1 MADETWWPGKPIRI
15 IPVGDVDAA
24 SEWIPFARRKMVEL
38 SRFGDYARR
47 TWYPADGV
55 VIRGEMLSGIPR
67 VFIETSTGY
76 VCSFGLHED
85 GTSTNLWTG
94 ALLSGA
100 AQIRG
105 KSLFGQGI
113 TTINNLTPLGDG
125 HFLGGPPL
133 AGMWTDRAQII
144 TTTGGI
150 PTGQAFSPFTS
161 GALKALA
168 YSGIAEDQDD
178 VLHKRFHLMYYQNT
192 QVPGFPDDIVRM
204 PVVVTTRNGG
214 QSFTTNPF
222 YVPITTTSTVNGGG
236 TIHIEIDPVG
246 VVFFGNNI
254 IAAMSYTYPSGTY
267 LGTDRVTFSTGTFEG
282 IVQGGTELSGI
293 HTLLSLDGG
302 LTWESHHTRYDMIGA
317 EERGYFNN
325 VCYIGGS
332 SVIATPSTFG
342 SGIPPMWVLRSD
354 DFGQTFYVL
363 THDAQVMV
371 PFYGGISPICEN
383 SAAYN
388 SPFKY
393 VEEPGLDNQLL
404 FRRTT
409 DGGLTWQGYPFPED
423 VSVVLAGNIVV
434 REKIVV
440 PDPMP
445 PGKVKADFAKL
456 AVIWRK
462 KPTAE
467 VPEPSY
473 QIGLS
478 DDGGVTWR
486 GGGIIN
492 KDSSGGNIGIM
503 DKKLP
508 PFPGYPDLHKNGL
521 PVP

>member
-1 MADETWWPGKPIRI
+1 MADETWRPGKPLRI

-47 TWYPADGV
+47 TWQPADGV

-67 VFIETSTGY
+67 VFIETSPGY

-85 GTSTNLWTG
+85 DTSTNLWTG
-94 ALLSGA
+94 ALLSGT

-105 KSLFGQGI
+105 KSLFNRGGS
-113 TTINNLTPLGDG
+113 TGNLTPLGDG
-125 HFLGGPPL
+125 QFLGGPPL
-133 AGMWTDRAQII
+133 AGMWSDHAQVI

-150 PTGQAFSPFTS
+150 PTGQGFAPLAS
-161 GALKALA
+161 GLLKALV
-168 YSGIAEDQDD
+168 YSGITEGPDD
-178 VLHKRFHLMYYQNT
+178 VLHKRFHLIYRRFAP
-192 QVPGFPDDIVRM
+192 VPGFPDDSATM
-204 PVVVTTRNGG
+204 PAIVTTRDGG
-214 QSFTTNPF
+214 GSFTTNQF
-222 YVPITTTSTVNGGG
+222 YVPITATSTVNGGG
-236 TIHIEIDPVG
+236 TIHIQIDPIG
-246 VVFFGNNI
+246 MVFFGNNT
-254 IAAMSYTYPSGTY
+254 IAAISYTYPSGTY
-267 LGTDRVTFSTGTFEG
+267 LGSDRVTFAPGTFEG
-282 IVQGGTELSGI
+282 IVQGGTELYGI

-302 LTWESHHTRYDMIGA
+302 LTWESHHARYDMIGA
-317 EERGYFNN
+317 EGKGYFNT

-332 SVIATPSTFG
+332 SIIATPCTFG
-342 SGIPPMWVLRSD
+342 SGFPPMWVLRSD

-363 THDAQVMV
+363 THNTQAMV
-371 PFYGGISPICEN
+371 PYYGGISPICEN

-388 SPFKY
+388 NPFKY
-393 VEEPGLDNQLL
+393 VEEPGLDDQRL

-423 VSVVLAGNIVV
+423 VNVVLAGNIVV

-445 PGKVKADFAKL
+445 PGKTKADFAKL